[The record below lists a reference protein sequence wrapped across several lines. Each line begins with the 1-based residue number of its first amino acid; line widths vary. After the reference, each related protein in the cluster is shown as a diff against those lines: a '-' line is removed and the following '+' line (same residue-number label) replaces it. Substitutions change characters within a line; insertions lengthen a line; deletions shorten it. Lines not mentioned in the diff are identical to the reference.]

1 MRAFR
6 SRRWLFSLTTLGLV
20 LALAAAWW
28 FARLALRPAAHYTG
42 WLLLALLLALALFNV
57 RKKLPFLP
65 LGNANTWLQFHVYAG
80 WVAVG
85 VFALHA
91 GPQWPRSLFGF
102 ALWGTFLAVAASG
115 VFGLWLSRW
124 LPPRLTRSGE
134 SLVYERIPR
143 LRRQL
148 EDEAALLV
156 RQAETEAASSTLADF
171 HRQVLAPYFAHTPEL
186 FSPLAGGD
194 AAHHYA
200 QGELAALRRYL
211 SGAEMLLADR
221 LEELLEAKRN
231 LDTQY
236 AGQRLLKVWLFAH
249 LPLTCALLVFV
260 AAHLWL
266 VAQYSHRF

>member
-1 MRAFR
+1 MKAFHN
-6 SRRWLFSLTTLGLV
+6 RRWILSLTTLGLV

-28 FARLALRPAAHYTG
+28 LAHLALRPASLYTG
-42 WLLLALLLALALFNV
+42 WLLLALLVVLALFNV

-65 LGNANTWLQFHVYAG
+65 LGDANRWLQFHVYAG
-80 WVAVG
+80 WLAVG
-85 VFALHA
+85 IFLLHA

-102 ALWGTFLAVAASG
+102 VLWGGFIAVAASG
-115 VFGLWLSRW
+115 IFGLWLSRW
-124 LPPRLTRSGE
+124 LPPRITRSGE

-148 EDEAALLV
+148 EDEAELLV

-171 HRQVLAPYFAHTPEL
+171 HRQVLAPYFKHTPGL
-186 FSPLAGGD
+186 FSPLAAD
-194 AAHHYA
+194 DSAHHRA
-200 QGELAALRRYL
+200 QSELAALRRYL
-211 SGAEMLLADR
+211 SGAEMALAER

-231 LDTQY
+231 LDAQY
-236 AGQRLLKVWLFAH
+236 AGQRLLKLWLFAH
-249 LPLTCALLVFV
+249 LPLTCALFVFV